1 MIEVKNLVKTYD
13 KVKAV
18 NDISLRAENGEVTI
32 LLGPNGAGKST
43 TIKSI
48 AGLLSHQG
56 KISIDGYENTSIEAK
71 RIFGYTPETPIFYEA
86 LTIEEHIHYV
96 GKAYRI
102 PDYMAYADELLER
115 FHLSEKKKTIAKE
128 LSKGMTQKLSLML
141 ALLPRPT
148 SLLIDEP
155 MIGLDP
161 SAIEEVLNI
170 LRDLRSQSVS
180 ILISTHIIDVIN
192 GIWDCAYIM
201 DKGVIKRYVRKEE
214 LLASDQTLK
223 EVFFSC
229 IEEAL

>member
-1 MIEVKNLVKTYD
+1 MIEVKHLVKSYD

-18 NDISLRAENGEVTI
+18 NNISLQANNGEITI

-48 AGLLSHQG
+48 AGLLTHEG
-56 KISIDGYENTSIEAK
+56 EITIDGHENTSVEAK
-71 RIFGYTPETPIFYEA
+71 QVFGYTSETPVFYEA
-86 LTIEEHIHYV
+86 LTVEEHIHFI

-102 PDYMAYADELLER
+102 PDYMKYADELLER

-128 LSKGMTQKLSLML
+128 LSKGMTQKLSLVL
-141 ALLPRPT
+141 ALLPKPT

-161 SAIEEVLNI
+161 SAIEEVLQI
-170 LRDLRSQSVS
+170 LNDLRNHGVA
-180 ILISTHIIDVIN
+180 ILISTHIIDVIT

-201 DKGVIKRYVRKEE
+201 DKGVIKRFVRKEE
-214 LLASDQTLK
+214 LLEGSQSLK
-223 EVFFSC
+223 DIFFQC
-229 IEEAL
+229 IEESL